1 MTYTFALALLGSL
14 AATASAIGP
23 QKESA
28 TQAGP
33 RTKEIYVSVLDD
45 SGAPVPGLSAADFSV
60 REGEDRTVREVL
72 KAGPATALLTISV
85 LVDDSQAAEPAI
97 QELRRGLTE
106 FVELL
111 DGKAEIAIATF
122 GERPTSIVDYTT
134 STEVLKRGITKIF
147 SRQSAGS
154 YLLDAIVEVSRG
166 LQRREDATRRVIIAL
181 TVEGVEFS
189 NLYYQ
194 PVLQELRKS
203 GATFH
208 ALAIGNPSDSRTD
221 EMRNRNIVLSEG
233 TSLTGGRRDQILA
246 VSAIPTKL
254 TQVAA
259 ELLNQYVVTYSRPE
273 MLIPPEKV
281 EVSVNR
287 PDVTVRATKVAPGR

>member
-1 MTYTFALALLGSL
+1 MTHRLALALLCFL
-14 AATASAIGP
+14 AAAAAPATP
-23 QKESA
+23 QKESS
-28 TQAGP
+28 TQAGA
-33 RTKEIYVSVLDD
+33 RTRDIHVAVLDD
-45 SGAPVPGLSAADFSV
+45 KGAPVAGLGAKDFTV
-60 REGEDRTVREVL
+60 REDGAVREVL
-72 KAGPATALLTISV
+72 KAGPATAPLTISV

-111 DGKAEIAIATF
+111 DGKAEIAIASF

-154 YLLDAIVEVSRG
+154 YLLDAIVDVSRG
-166 LQRREDATRRVIIAL
+166 LQKREDATRRVIIAL

-194 PVLQELRKS
+194 PVLDELRRS
-203 GATFH
+203 GAAFH

-221 EMRNRNIVLSEG
+221 EMRNRNIVLAEG
-233 TSLTGGRRDQILA
+233 TTLTGGRRDQILA
-246 VSAIPTKL
+246 VSAIPGKL
-254 TQVAA
+254 KQVAA
-259 ELLNQYVVTYSRPE
+259 ELLNQYVVTYGRPE
-273 MLIPPEKV
+273 TLIPPEKV
-281 EVSVNR
+281 EVRVDR
-287 PDVTVRATKVAPGR
+287 PDVTVRTTRIAPGR